1 MSHTYPPYLKPLEYY
16 ALPEQQEVI
25 ARAQAAKQAGKKIVI
40 ASGVFDLLH
49 AAHREYLRKA
59 KEQGDYLI
67 VLLESDARTKEM
79 KGEDRPIWPQDRRK
93 TEILALG
100 YVDDVLILPPEFK
113 NPLRYEEI
121 VILLAP
127 DVYAVSSN
135 SVAQDHKTKMMRKYG
150 GEMRVVLQELPEI
163 STTKILQDTTAPQ
176 EISNSQ

>member
-1 MSHTYPPYLKPLEYY
+1 MSFTYPPYLKPLEYY
-16 ALPEQQEVI
+16 SLPDQQSVI
-25 ARAQAAKQAGKKIVI
+25 QRSKTAKEDGKKIVI

-49 AAHREYLRKA
+49 SAHRKYLEKA

-79 KGEDRPIWPQDRRK
+79 KGEDRPIWNQNKRRE
-93 TEILALG
+93 EILRLG
-100 YVDDVLILPPEFK
+100 FVDDVLILPPEFK

-127 DVYAVSSN
+127 DIYAVSSN
-135 SVAQDHKTKMMRKYG
+135 SVAQDHKTKMMLKYG

-163 STTKILQDTTAPQ
+163 STTKILQNATG
-176 EISNSQ
+176 